1 LFVRNLAFV
10 TTRDELRDYF
20 STYGP
25 IEECHLPVSKDKQ
38 QPLGTAYILFKDA
51 NDALEAYRKLD
62 RRIFQGRILQVIA
75 SEPKNGWY
83 GHSDPEF
90 ASHVLGKSDKAK
102 GEVKKDIQ
110 KKSLENVKWAE
121 LYLNVSPILQYS
133 RWWDFRTGE
142 QEVNEFVGSLFSIGP
157 NAPDAHG
164 TRWPQP
170 DAVASSIAK
179 SLGTTKAALLE
190 DDGINPAVKLALAET
205 HLINETKQFFEDE
218 GLIVTALAPGTPR
231 AKNII
236 LVKNIPFGV
245 SVHELSDM
253 FSPHGPITKI
263 LMPPAGVIA
272 AIQFENVDDARK
284 AFLPHRRLKDTLIY
298 LEWGYQGMFKDPK
311 KIQTPASRAEEETQ
325 KKLAAKLAEDTANN
339 TVRDGP
345 AEDDEGGST
354 LYIKNLSFSTTSES
368 LTKSMSKIPG
378 FSFAKIKTKPHP
390 TKPEIQLS
398 MGFAFVGF
406 STRAQAQRAMDTLQG
421 FMLDGKAIQ
430 VAFANRGAEPSTT
443 ESKGTSAGG
452 ELKGSSKPTKLMV
465 KNLPFEA
472 SRKDLQKLFE
482 GFGNIK
488 SLRIPKKRTVATTGT
503 SATRGFG
510 FVEFTT
516 HAEAKRA
523 MDSLEHTHL
532 LGRHLKIQWNL
543 ETDGADVTQLREKV
557 GRQWTGLQKSDEQH
571 RVKKRKLEIG
581 KGDEE
586 NDGLED

>member
-1 LFVRNLAFV
+1 
-10 TTRDELRDYF
+10 
-20 STYGP
+20 
-25 IEECHLPVSKDKQ
+25 
-38 QPLGTAYILFKDA
+38 LFKDA

>member
-1 LFVRNLAFV
+1 
-10 TTRDELRDYF
+10 
-20 STYGP
+20 
-25 IEECHLPVSKDKQ
+25 
-38 QPLGTAYILFKDA
+38 
-51 NDALEAYRKLD
+51 
-62 RRIFQGRILQVIA
+62 
-75 SEPKNGWY
+75 
-83 GHSDPEF
+83 
-90 ASHVLGKSDKAK
+90 
-102 GEVKKDIQ
+102 
-110 KKSLENVKWAE
+110 
-121 LYLNVSPILQYS
+121 
-133 RWWDFRTGE
+133 
-142 QEVNEFVGSLFSIGP
+142 
-157 NAPDAHG
+157 
-164 TRWPQP
+164 
-170 DAVASSIAK
+170 
-179 SLGTTKAALLE
+179 
-190 DDGINPAVKLALAET
+190 
-205 HLINETKQFFEDE
+205 
-218 GLIVTALAPGTPR
+218 
-231 AKNII
+231 
-236 LVKNIPFGV
+236 
-245 SVHELSDM
+245 M

-325 KKLAAKLAEDTANN
+325 KKLAAKLAEDNANN

-354 LYIKNLSFSTTSES
+354 LYIKNLSFSTTTES
-368 LTKSMSKIPG
+368 LARSMSKIPG

-406 STRAQAQRAMDTLQG
+406 STRNQAQRAMDTLQG

-430 VAFANRGAEPSTT
+430 VAFANRGAEPSTN
-443 ESKGTSAGG
+443 ESKGTTSTSAGG

-488 SLRIPKKRTVATTGT
+488 SLRIPKKRIVATTGT
-503 SATRGFG
+503 SSTRGFG